1 MAIIAE
7 ALATEVLAPEEVARQ
22 RLVNLVKQIQVNI
35 EYYQTVKPH
44 SRMCP
49 ENKIHLLQNSNLN
62 WGLFAKFK
70 TIFETFLGSL
80 GSKGYL

>member
-35 EYYQTVKPH
+35 EYYQTVKLGI
-44 SRMCP
+44 RMCH
-49 ENKIHLLQNSNLN
+49 ENKIHLL
-62 WGLFAKFK
+62 
-70 TIFETFLGSL
+70 
-80 GSKGYL
+80 

>member
-35 EYYQTVKPH
+35 VEYYQTIKIR
-44 SRMCP
+44 SRMCHA
-49 ENKIHLLQNSNLN
+49 NKTHLL
-62 WGLFAKFK
+62 
-70 TIFETFLGSL
+70 
-80 GSKGYL
+80 

>member
-35 EYYQTVKPH
+35 EYYQTVKLR
-44 SRMCP
+44 SRMCR
-49 ENKIHLLQNSNLN
+49 ENKIHLL
-62 WGLFAKFK
+62 
-70 TIFETFLGSL
+70 
-80 GSKGYL
+80 